1 MAPRSHFTAACTLA
15 HATHAYT
22 TSAYIAASS
31 RCREFILPCPSLQVP
46 VVEGAVAADIV
57 FLCPGC
63 TLPSGLQVNP
73 RTGQLYGL
81 PTAVGVFP
89 GTVIV
94 AHQKYARRQR
104 HAHPCTLR
112 N

>member
-1 MAPRSHFTAACTLA
+1 M
-15 HATHAYT
+15 
-22 TSAYIAASS
+22 
-31 RCREFILPCPSLQVP
+31 
-46 VVEGAVAADIV
+46 VEGAVAADIV

-94 AHQKYARRQR
+94 ARQKYARRQR
-104 HAHPCTLR
+104 HAHPCALR
-112 N
+112 NYLMPLTPPALFGSSPHLAYCGARTMNNASC